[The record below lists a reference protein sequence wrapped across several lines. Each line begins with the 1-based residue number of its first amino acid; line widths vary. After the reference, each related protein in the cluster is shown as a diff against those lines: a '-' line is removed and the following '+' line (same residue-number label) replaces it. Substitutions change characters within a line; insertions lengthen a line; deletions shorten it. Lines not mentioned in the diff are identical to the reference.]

1 MSHAKRVSARTNDNR
16 LISAPLF
23 DYLITTS
30 LQMIG
35 RNQLNNFVGRNFT
48 WQSDITRFL
57 IGLLIVRMVCHFCE
71 QLLVEMMTLQTIMGK
86 FSYNLN

>member
-1 MSHAKRVSARTNDNR
+1 
-16 LISAPLF
+16 
-23 DYLITTS
+23 
-30 LQMIG
+30 MIG

-86 FSYNLN
+86 FSYNLNWFKDIFADFLFVLGGAIFAVAIKILTLN